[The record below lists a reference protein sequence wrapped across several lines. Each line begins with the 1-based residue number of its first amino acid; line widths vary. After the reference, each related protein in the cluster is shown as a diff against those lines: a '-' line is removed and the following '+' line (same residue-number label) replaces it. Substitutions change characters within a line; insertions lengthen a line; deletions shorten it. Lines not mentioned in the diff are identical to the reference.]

1 MTVQHTVNLKEQI
14 SREVSNPSMFPHSV
28 VQFLAQK
35 NTFLMGNTVK
45 FSEGPNP
52 RVMDIVGHW
61 HRQGITLNHC
71 LQMVKMHILM
81 GENRTV
87 QKTCDS
93 FLISKT
99 PEKKKHA

>member
-14 SREVSNPSMFPHSV
+14 SGEVSNPSMFPHSV

-71 LQMVKMHILM
+71 LQMVKMHIFM
-81 GENRTV
+81 GEP
-87 QKTCDS
+87 DG
-93 FLISKT
+93 SKNLR
-99 PEKKKHA
+99 